1 MDVVTTRS
9 DLAEARDTVTGT
21 VGFVPTMGA
30 LHEGHLTLVRRA
42 KQECDAV
49 VVSIFV
55 NPTQFGPNEDFSI
68 YPRDLPRDVDLL
80 AAAGADLLWAPT
92 INDIYPRNF
101 STRIVVDKVTDV
113 LEGAVRPGHFAG
125 VATVVAVLFGAVR
138 PTRAYFGQKD
148 AQQSVVIKRMVADLC
163 LPLEVV
169 VCPTVREPD
178 GLAMS
183 SRNAY
188 LNRGERAA
196 APVLNRALHLLEQ
209 SYLAGTVDADVLRG
223 IAQSALATEP
233 LARVDYVSVADP
245 DLLAELSTVDPGRG
259 ALASL
264 AVRVGK
270 IRLIDNV
277 ILAPR

>member
-1 MDVVTTRS
+1 MDVVTTRP
-9 DLAEARDTVTGT
+9 DLALAREGVIGE

-42 KQECDAV
+42 KQECGTV

-55 NPTQFGPNEDFSI
+55 NPTQFGPNEDFSV
-68 YPRDLPRDVDLL
+68 YPRDLPRDIDLL
-80 AAAGADLLWAPT
+80 ATAGADLLWAPT
-92 INDIYPRNF
+92 INDIYPKNF
-101 STRIVVDKVTDV
+101 STRIVVEKVTDV

-148 AQQSVVIKRMVADLC
+148 AQQTVVIKRMVSDLC

-169 VCPTVREPD
+169 VCPTVRETD
-178 GLAMS
+178 GVAMS

-188 LNRGERAA
+188 LNRAERAA
-196 APVLNRALHLLEQ
+196 APVLYRALRTAREA
-209 SYLAGTVDADVLRG
+209 YLAGTLDADLLRRL
-223 IAQSALATEP
+223 AWAELATEP
-233 LARVDYVSVADP
+233 LARVDYVSLADP
-245 DLLAELSTVDPGRG
+245 EVLAELTTVDPARG

-264 AVRVGK
+264 AVRVGNV
-270 IRLIDNV
+270 RLIDNV
-277 ILAPR
+277 ILEPH